1 MPYLTPAQIESFQTN
16 GYLTIPDFI
25 DAEAIKAMKAGAADI
40 VDALT
45 LEELKIFTTDNQSD
59 VLDHYFLESAEKV
72 RCFFEEEA
80 FDENGAL
87 KTEKHLAINKIGHA
101 LHDRIPVFEHY
112 SYQAKFLALAQDLG
126 LNQPQI
132 VQSQYIFKQA
142 KIGAKVNPHT
152 DSTFIYTTPY
162 SCLGAWVALEA
173 ASVENGCLSF
183 IPGSHRKYPLQEQY
197 IRNAEGTG
205 TAFVKTSAE
214 RVEWPVEEL
223 IPVEVPAGTLV
234 LLSGEV
240 IHASSANRSER
251 SRQSYILHLVDAQCE
266 WSAQNWLQ
274 RPPESPFRDMEMVV
288 SQH

>member
-1 MPYLTPAQIESFQTN
+1 MPYLTPAQIEFFQIN
-16 GYLTIPDFI
+16 GYLTIPDFV
-25 DAEAIKAMKAGAADI
+25 DAEAVEAMKAGASAI
-40 VDALT
+40 LDALT
-45 LEELKIFTTDNQSD
+45 LEDLKVFTTEDQSNI
-59 VLDHYFLESAEKV
+59 LDHYFLESADKV

-80 FDENGAL
+80 FDEKGVL

-101 LHDRIPVFEHY
+101 LHDRIPVFEQY
-112 SYQAKFLALAQDLG
+112 SYRADFLALAQDLG
-126 LNQPQI
+126 LRQPQI

-162 SCLGAWVALEA
+162 SCLGAWVALEPA
-173 ASVENGCLSF
+173 KVDNGCLSF
-183 IPGSHRKYPLQEQY
+183 IPGSHQKYPLQEQY
-197 IRNAEGTG
+197 IRNAQGTG
-205 TAFVKTSAE
+205 TEFIATEAE

-223 IPVEVPAGTLV
+223 IPVEVAAGTLG

-240 IHASSANRSER
+240 VHASAANRSER
-251 SRQSYILHLVDAQCE
+251 SRQSYILHLVDGDCE

-274 RPPESPFRDMEMVV
+274 RPASDPFRDMKMVV